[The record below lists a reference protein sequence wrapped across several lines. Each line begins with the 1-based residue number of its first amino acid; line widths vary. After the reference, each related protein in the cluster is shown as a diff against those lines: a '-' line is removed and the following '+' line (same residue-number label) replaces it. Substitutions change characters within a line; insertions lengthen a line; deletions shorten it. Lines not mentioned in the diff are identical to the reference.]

1 MQDTE
6 GESHFCE
13 SKNGEV
19 AFSLG
24 FDFLASCMYVTTW
37 PKLLF
42 KIKGF
47 DRLGELVTRG
57 YAHINLPTESGQ
69 FMRKAYI
76 YSIVRN

>member
-1 MQDTE
+1 
-6 GESHFCE
+6 
-13 SKNGEV
+13 
-19 AFSLG
+19 
-24 FDFLASCMYVTTW
+24 MYVTTW

-47 DRLGELVTRG
+47 DRFGELVTRG

-76 YSIVRN
+76 YSIIRN